1 MKRLA
6 IIIMLIAI
14 PAYGFC
20 EEKAPITVTG
30 EISGGMKRLVSESA
44 DFVTTP
50 FQISNNNLF
59 MTLGV
64 FAATGVTF
72 AFDQDIQHKFS
83 TGHTG
88 GLDDATKIGSLVGDP
103 YIHLGFAAL
112 VYGTAIVADSPK
124 WKAAGEMMGEALIL
138 ADVSTLLLKEVAGRA
153 RPLASNHK
161 DDFRPLQFKNNYDS
175 LPSMHT
181 ASSFAMASVAAR
193 TSESVPTAI
202 AAYSAATLVG
212 LSRMYQNK
220 HWGSDILLGAAIG
233 ELSGRV
239 VTSFHAGQGKGKDQR
254 VAFVPTVTGTGAT
267 MNMHYHF

>member
-1 MKRLA
+1 MKQLV
-6 IIIMLIAI
+6 IMIMLVAV
-14 PAYGFC
+14 PAFAFC
-20 EEKAPITVTG
+20 EEHAPVTVSG
-30 EISGGMKRLVSESA
+30 EISGGLKRLKAETV

-50 FQISNNNLF
+50 FEVSNNNLF
-59 MTLGV
+59 VTMGV

-72 AFDQDIQHKFS
+72 AFDRDIQRKLS
-83 TGHTG
+83 SGHTKT
-88 GLDDATKIGSLVGDP
+88 LDKAAKTGSLVGDP

-112 VYGTAIVADSPK
+112 VYGTAIAADSPK
-124 WKAAGEMMGEALIL
+124 WQEIGQMMAEALIL
-138 ADVSTLLLKEVAGRA
+138 ADASTLLLKEVTGRA
-153 RPLASNHK
+153 RPLVTTRN
-161 DDFRPLQFKNNYDS
+161 DDFKPLRFKNNYDS

-239 VTSFHAGQGKGKDQR
+239 VTSFRASQGKDQR
-254 VAFVPTVTGTGAT
+254 VVFLPGVTSAGAT
-267 MNMHYHF
+267 MNMLYHF